1 MPVVETIRDLCKRC
15 YACVRH
21 CPSKAIR
28 IENGQAMVIQD
39 RCIGCGNCVRVCSQN
54 AKAVQSG
61 IEETQKI
68 LTSNA
73 QKIAILAPSFPA
85 AFHDQDPLRVVGALH
100 KLGFDRVVQ
109 VAVGADALA
118 LKYAELAVEKSMIIS
133 TPCPAVV
140 YYIQKYHPDLL
151 PYLAPLV
158 SPMIA
163 TASIARATY
172 HKTAKVVFIGPCITK
187 KKEMM
192 DPNVKGII
200 DQVLIFDELLQLFE
214 MHSVVIK
221 ECPEQKFD
229 PPQPRLGGVFPI
241 SGGLLLAAGLEQ
253 DILQNEINV
262 TEGSER
268 VINILQRIKEGNL
281 EERFYDLLFCEGC
294 VNGPGMMNE
303 LSYFARKDIVVNFVK
318 NHLRRNTQE
327 NVYSPT
333 FKIPLSREYQS
344 EAISFPQPS
353 EKEIKEI
360 FARIHKFEPK
370 DQLDCGACGYSS
382 CRDKAIAVYQGI
394 AEVEMCLPYLIE
406 RLETI
411 NKELIN
417 AQQKAVRTVQLAT
430 MGKMSTKIAH
440 EINNSLSGVLNYMIF
455 MQKLL
460 NSESFDLARFRKY
473 LVTMEKE
480 IFRMSEFVKGLLV
493 FANAKD
499 PDLQNVSVTEIIEKS
514 IKNVTSQIS
523 LENIDIHK
531 EFENKDLCIKADVRQ
546 MQQVFTNMMINSVQA
561 MPKGGS
567 ITIRAKRSSEIGFVV
582 IELVDTGFGIPPEHK
597 DKIFDP
603 FFTTNNFQKKN
614 IGLGLSTAYSVV
626 LLHDGDIKVESQDD
640 KGTKII
646 IKLPEYQQ

>member
-1 MPVVETIRDLCKRC
+1 MPVVETIRDRCKRC

-21 CPSKAIR
+21 CPAKAIR
-28 IENGQAMVIQD
+28 IENGQAMVIQE
-39 RCIGCGNCVRVCSQN
+39 RCIGCGKCVRVCSQK
-54 AKAVQSG
+54 AKAIQSG
-61 IEETQKI
+61 IEDTQKI
-68 LTSNA
+68 LMSDE

-100 KLGFDRVVQ
+100 QLGFDRVVQ

-118 LKYAELAVEKSMIIS
+118 LRYAELAVEKSMVIS
-133 TPCPAVV
+133 SPCPAVV

-163 TASIARATY
+163 TANIVRSTYQQTAR
-172 HKTAKVVFIGPCITK
+172 VVFIGPCITK

-192 DPNVKGII
+192 DNEVKGII
-200 DQVLIFDELLQLFE
+200 DQVLLFDELLQLFE
-214 MHSVVIK
+214 MHSLVIK
-221 ECPEQKFD
+221 ECPEEKFD

-241 SGGLLLAAGLEQ
+241 SGGLLLAAGMEQ

-281 EERFYDLLFCEGC
+281 QERFFDLLFCEGC

-303 LSYFARKDIVVNFVK
+303 LSYFARKDIVINFVK
-318 NHLRRNTQE
+318 NQLRQSHQE
-327 NVYSPT
+327 NAYSPT
-333 FKIPLSREYQS
+333 FKIPFSRGYQS
-344 EAISFPQPS
+344 EAISFALPS

-370 DQLDCGACGYSS
+370 DELDCGACGYSS
-382 CRDKAIAVYQGI
+382 CREKAIAVYQGI

-411 NKELIN
+411 NKELID
-417 AQQKAVRTVQLAT
+417 AQQKVVRTVQLAT

-460 NSESFDLARFRKY
+460 NSESLDLARFRKY

-480 IFRMSEFVKGLLV
+480 IIRISDFVKGLLV

-499 PDLQNVSVTEIIEKS
+499 PDIQKVSVADIIKES
-514 IKNVTSQIS
+514 IKSVGSQIS
-523 LENIDIHK
+523 LENIDIYK
-531 EFENKDLCIKADVRQ
+531 EFENKDLCIKADARQ
-546 MQQVFTNMMINSVQA
+546 IQQVFTNMMINSVQA

-567 ITIRAKRSSEIGFVV
+567 ITLRVNRSLENGFVL
-582 IELVDTGFGIPPEHK
+582 IELVDTGFGIPSEHK
-597 DKIFDP
+597 DKIFNP
-603 FFTTNNFQKKN
+603 FFTTSNFQKKN
-614 IGLGLSTAYSVV
+614 VGLGLSTAYSVV
-626 LLHDGDIKVESQDD
+626 LLHDGDIRVESQPD

-646 IKLPEYQQ
+646 IKLPEYLQ